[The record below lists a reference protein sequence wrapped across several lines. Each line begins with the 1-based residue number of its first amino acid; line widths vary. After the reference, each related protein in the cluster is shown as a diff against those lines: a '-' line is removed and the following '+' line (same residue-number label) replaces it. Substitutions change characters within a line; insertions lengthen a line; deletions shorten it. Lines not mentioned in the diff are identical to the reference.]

1 VTSSD
6 GFHDPPDRA
15 ERALLGALMTLASAA
30 ECPPT
35 LRADDFGSEQHRRI
49 YRAMLDLEADES
61 SIDLVTV
68 WNALGRRE
76 DTYLASLLDAV
87 PDCDAVKDYARIV
100 MDNAARR
107 RRAKWAT
114 R

>member
-1 VTSSD
+1 MSTVDPDPEPVKTPTSP
-6 GFHDPPDRA
+6 DPSGGTVLPFTR
-15 ERALLGALMTLASAA
+15 
-30 ECPPT
+30 
-35 LRADDFGSEQHRRI
+35 FGT
-49 YRAMLDLEADES
+49 A
-61 SIDLVTV
+61 
-68 WNALGRRE
+68 RRE

>member
-1 VTSSD
+1 
-6 GFHDPPDRA
+6 
-15 ERALLGALMTLASAA
+15 
-30 ECPPT
+30 
-35 LRADDFGSEQHRRI
+35 
-49 YRAMLDLEADES
+49 
-61 SIDLVTV
+61 VTV

-107 RRAKWAT
+107 RRQKWAK
-114 R
+114 